1 MTQPA
6 HITVVQHLAFE
17 DLGSFEA
24 VWRER
29 GHPMRVVQAGVDDV
43 GSAIRQAE
51 WLVVLGGP
59 IGVYE
64 ADRYPFLTDEIDA
77 LRERLAARRVTLGIC
92 LGAQLMAA
100 ALGARVYPGGRKE
113 IGWSTLQLSPAG
125 LDSPLQHLQG
135 VPVLHWHG
143 DTFDLPPE
151 TELLASSAVYPHQA
165 FRLGRNILAL
175 QCHPEVLTHQFER
188 WLIGH
193 ASELASAG
201 LEVSTLR
208 AEALVHGPCL
218 ERAAQALVQ
227 EWVAELLMA

>member
-1 MTQPA
+1 MSRPA
-6 HITVVQHLAFE
+6 TVTVVQHLAFE

-24 VWRER
+24 VLRER
-29 GHPMRVVQAGVDDV
+29 GHAIEVVQAGVDDV
-43 GSAIRQAE
+43 GAAIRQAE

-64 ADRYPFLTDEIDA
+64 GERFPFLVDEVEA

-113 IGWSTLQLSPAG
+113 IGWSTLQLSEAG
-125 LDSPLQHLQG
+125 RRSPLRHLEG

-143 DTFDLPPE
+143 DTFDLPDGS
-151 TELLASSAVYPHQA
+151 ELLGSTAVYERQA
-165 FRLGRNILAL
+165 FQLGSTVLGL
-175 QCHPEVLTHQFER
+175 QCHPEADPDCFER

-193 ASELASAG
+193 CGELAAAG
-201 LEVSTLR
+201 IDVPTLR
-208 AEALVHGPCL
+208 RQTQALGPDL
-218 ERAAQALVQ
+218 ARAARAMLGDWLQGLRGG
-227 EWVAELLMA
+227 